1 MKGRILAVHSDVH
14 VQGKRAKAQVKTD
27 GIPRA
32 KKAKIFHCKAGQR
45 VEEMVEP
52 AWGQPNVTLRG
63 AGNSACS
70 QAGQLKQLHSRFPA
84 QVVDVVP
91 WFSGRVQ
98 ETCWEVCQVCAG
110 MERLH
115 QSCTQVSIDVS
126 QVWCI
131 S

>member
-1 MKGRILAVHSDVH
+1 MLSVH
-14 VQGKRAKAQVKTD
+14 
-27 GIPRA
+27 
-32 KKAKIFHCKAGQR
+32 
-45 VEEMVEP
+45 
-52 AWGQPNVTLRG
+52 G
-63 AGNSACS
+63 AGNSAHS
-70 QAGQLKQLHSRFPA
+70 QARQLKHLHSRFPT

-110 MERLH
+110 IERLC

-131 S
+131 SSGVCDIFWKVSPRVLPMPDLLDVFAYV